1 MNVNLKQNI
10 NMKREQQQD
19 LSITEIES
27 QLKQFQE
34 KYEVLLREIDTNR
47 QSQIDG

>member
-1 MNVNLKQNI
+1 MR
-10 NMKREQQQD
+10 REQQQD

-27 QLKQFQE
+27 QLKQFQA

-47 QSQIDG
+47 QSQNDG